1 MTGTGTY
8 YKVAAITVLL
18 LIAGVC
24 PAEYDLYCIGSS
36 YIIDHQYMQ
45 SMAESAGIALKA
57 GRSEISGNMLSIR
70 LRAPTKPLNS
80 ANPLYELPTGTVDIL
95 AMTATRPWL
104 YTESEAEACS
114 YFSGLLL
121 ENNPDA
127 RIFIHD
133 YWTVLAPDRSL
144 YPELHGWD
152 NVRGMHLGAIK
163 IINLMANELGHKV
176 YVVPVG
182 VAVQVMREK
191 IAAGELE
198 DYKNPDDLMSDSI
211 HLSEMGR
218 YVQACLTFCGAYRYD
233 VRKLPGD
240 VVGGRGRQRLKFSQ
254 HDAKVI
260 HDVVYEIVR
269 NTPYSGWYK
278 NEPDSLDAYMAH
290 LKAGLKNWE
299 SFDKMYPTSG
309 TGTFTGDNGIV
320 WNYTN
325 VDSGKGEEIMTDAF
339 IIMRLGSS
347 FSATIPGGIG
357 ELHFAVNKNAEIEVV
372 VDGKS
377 MGTFKPVRQ
386 GIWNSYYFK
395 IQDLNKTGDVTVE
408 FTCRSQKAAMDN
420 ISWTAG
426 LLLKQRLLRRYAP
439 RNDKKHISVSL
450 RAIRRIARQSQA
462 LPWDF
467 GNSPSAPD

>member
-8 YKVAAITVLL
+8 NKVAAITALL

-36 YIIDHQYMQ
+36 YIIDHQYIQ
-45 SMAESAGIALKA
+45 SMAESAGFALKA
-57 GRSEISGNMLSIR
+57 GRSEIYGNMRTIR
-70 LRAPTKPLNS
+70 VLAGTKPLDS
-80 ANPLYELPTGTVDIL
+80 ANPLHELPTGTADVL

-104 YTESEAEACS
+104 YTESEAEACA
-114 YFSGLLL
+114 YFSKLLL

-133 YWTVLAPDRSL
+133 YWTVLPPGRSL

-152 NVRGMHLGAIK
+152 NVRGMNLGAVK
-163 IINLMANELGHKV
+163 IINMMANELDHKV
-176 YVVPVG
+176 YIVPVG
-182 VAVQVMREK
+182 AAIQMMREK

-198 DYKNPDDLMSDSI
+198 DYKHPDDLMSDSI

-218 YVQACLTFCGAYRYD
+218 YVQACLTFCGAYQYD

-240 VVGGRGRQRLKFSQ
+240 VVGGRGRRRLKFNP
-254 HDAKVI
+254 HDAAII
-260 HDVVYEIVR
+260 HKVVYEIAR

-278 NEPDSLDAYMAH
+278 NEPDSLDAYLEH

-299 SFDKMYPTSG
+299 SFDKMYPASG
-309 TGTFTGDNGIV
+309 TGTFTGNNGII

-325 VDSGKGEEIMTDAF
+325 VDSSKDEETMTDAF
-339 IIMRLGSS
+339 IIMRRGSS
-347 FSATIPGGIG
+347 LSATIPSGIG
-357 ELHFAVNKNAEIEVV
+357 ELHFAMHKNAEIEVA

-386 GIWNSYYFK
+386 GGWNNHYFK
-395 IQDLNKTGDVTVE
+395 IKDLNKKGDVTIE
-408 FTCRSQKAAMDN
+408 FTCRSNRAVMDN
-420 ISWTAG
+420 ISWIV
-426 LLLKQRLLRRYAP
+426 P
-439 RNDKKHISVSL
+439 N
-450 RAIRRIARQSQA
+450 
-462 LPWDF
+462 
-467 GNSPSAPD
+467 

>member
-1 MTGTGTY
+1 MTGKSTCN
-8 YKVAAITVLL
+8 KIAAITALL

-24 PAEYDLYCIGSS
+24 SAEYDLYCIGSG

-45 SMAESAGIALKA
+45 SMAESAGIFLKA
-57 GRSEISGNMLSIR
+57 GRSEIYGNMRSIR
-70 LRAPTKPLNS
+70 ARAPTKPFNS
-80 ANPLYELPTGTVDIL
+80 ANPLHELLTGTADVL

-104 YTESEAEACS
+104 YTEFEAEACA
-114 YFSGLLL
+114 YFSKVLL
-121 ENNPDA
+121 EENPDA

-152 NVRGMHLGAIK
+152 NVRGMHMGAIK
-163 IINLMANELGHKV
+163 IINLMANELNHKV
-176 YVVPVG
+176 YVVPAG
-182 VAVQVMREK
+182 MAVQVMREK
-191 IAAGELE
+191 IAAGQLE

-254 HDAKVI
+254 HDSKVI
-260 HDVVYEIVR
+260 HDVVYDIVR

-278 NEPDSLDAYMAH
+278 NEPASFDAYMAH

-299 SFDKMYPTSG
+299 SFDKMYPVSG
-309 TGTFTGDNGIV
+309 TGKFTGDNGIV

-325 VDSGKGEEIMTDAF
+325 VDSSKDEETMTDAF
-339 IIMRLGSS
+339 IIMRRGSS
-347 FSATIPGGIG
+347 LSATIPGGIG
-357 ELHFAVNKNAEIEVV
+357 ELHFALNKNAEIEVS

-377 MGTFKPVRQ
+377 MGTFKPVRR
-386 GIWNSYYFK
+386 GIWNSHYFK
-395 IQDLNKTGDVTVE
+395 ITDLNKTGDVKVE
-408 FTCRSQKAAMDN
+408 FTCRSDRAIMDN
-420 ISWTAG
+420 ISWTA
-426 LLLKQRLLRRYAP
+426 
-439 RNDKKHISVSL
+439 
-450 RAIRRIARQSQA
+450 
-462 LPWDF
+462 
-467 GNSPSAPD
+467 PD

>member
-8 YKVAAITVLL
+8 NKVAAITALL

-24 PAEYDLYCIGSS
+24 PAEYGLYCIGSS

-45 SMAESAGIALKA
+45 SMAESAGIDLKA
-57 GRSEISGNMLSIR
+57 GRSEIYGNMRTIR
-70 LRAPTKPLNS
+70 VLTKTKPLNS
-80 ANPLYELPTGTVDIL
+80 ANPLHELSTGTVDVL

-104 YTESEAEACS
+104 YTESEAEACA
-114 YFSGLLL
+114 YFGKLLL

-133 YWTVLAPDRSL
+133 YWTILTPDGSL

-152 NVRGMHLGAIK
+152 NVRGMHMGAVK
-163 IINLMANELGHKV
+163 IINLMANELNHKV
-176 YVVPVG
+176 YIVPAG
-182 VAVQVMREK
+182 AAVQVMREK

-198 DYKNPDDLMSDSI
+198 GYKNPDDVMSDSI

-240 VVGGRGRQRLKFSQ
+240 VVGGRGRQRLKFSP
-254 HDAKVI
+254 HDATII
-260 HDVVYEIVR
+260 HQVVYETVR

-299 SFDKMYPTSG
+299 SFDKMYPVSG

-320 WNYTN
+320 WNYTK
-325 VDSGKGEEIMTDAF
+325 VDSSKDEETMTDAF
-339 IIMRLGSS
+339 IIMRRGSS
-347 FSATIPGGIG
+347 LSATIPGGIG
-357 ELHFAVNKNAEIEVV
+357 ELHFAMDKNAEIEVT

-377 MGTFKPVRQ
+377 MGTFKPIRQ
-386 GIWNSYYFK
+386 GGWNNHYFK
-395 IQDLNKTGDVTVE
+395 IKDLNKTGDVIIE
-408 FTCRSQKAAMDN
+408 FTCRSNKAVMDN
-420 ISWTAG
+420 ISWT
-426 LLLKQRLLRRYAP
+426 
-439 RNDKKHISVSL
+439 V
-450 RAIRRIARQSQA
+450 
-462 LPWDF
+462 
-467 GNSPSAPD
+467 PD